1 MQSRQKSDKQK
12 DPASAA
18 TPTGEGVDNMN
29 NIVPI
34 NSTIECWARKDR
46 RSFGWG
52 MFALGVFLGVVITIM
67 VVLFTSPAYAED
79 ELTYPCWV
87 ICQPDDYVNI
97 RAGANR
103 HAEVTGWAV
112 SGMQFRTDWREKN
125 GFIHLVGVTEY
136 GDGWISEG
144 YVVFT
149 DPQVVNRDM
158 VITGGG
164 RVAAR
169 KTIECARRKWLK
181 PGETV
186 TVYRISDEWAVTSA
200 GFVQSRFLGE

>member
-1 MQSRQKSDKQK
+1 MKSCRQKS
-12 DPASAA
+12 AAGAA
-18 TPTGEGVDNMN
+18 TPTDGRMGDMG
-29 NIVPI
+29 NIVPL

-46 RSFGWG
+46 RCFGWG
-52 MFALGVFLGVVITIM
+52 MFALGTFLGIVITII
-67 VVLFTSPAYAED
+67 VLMLTNAAYAED

-103 HAEVTGWAV
+103 HAEVTGWAT
-112 SGMQFRTDWREKN
+112 SGMRFETDWREKN
-125 GFIHLVGVTEY
+125 GFLHLVGVTEY
-136 GDGWISEG
+136 GEGWISEG

-149 DPQVVNRDM
+149 DPQTVNREM

-169 KTIECARRKWLK
+169 KAIEGARRKWLK